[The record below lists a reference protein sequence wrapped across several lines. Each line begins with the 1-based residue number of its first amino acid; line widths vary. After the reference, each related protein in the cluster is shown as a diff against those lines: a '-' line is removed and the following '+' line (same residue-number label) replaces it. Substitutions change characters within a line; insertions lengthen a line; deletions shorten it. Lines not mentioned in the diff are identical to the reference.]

1 MIKASD
7 IMHPGAQCIGAD
19 QTLADAAMMMRDM
32 GVGALPICGADRKL
46 KGIITDR
53 DIVIQC
59 LAEGRNPADMKA
71 MELAGHLHCV
81 RAGDSMEEVL
91 KKMEMHQIRRIPVI
105 DNDQLVGMI
114 SEADLAMGHREGGR
128 EGGRLTDQ
136 QIVDFM
142 ESVYIKR

>member
-1 MIKASD
+1 MTTASD

-53 DIVIQC
+53 DIVIRC

-81 RAGDSMEEVL
+81 RADDNIDEVL
-91 KKMEMHQIRRIPVI
+91 KKMEQHQIRRIPVI
-105 DNDQLVGMI
+105 DGEQLVGMI
-114 SEADLAMGHREGGR
+114 SEADLAMGHREGGH
-128 EGGRLTDQ
+128 LTDQ
-136 QIVDFM
+136 QIVEFM
-142 ESVYIKR
+142 DSVYVER